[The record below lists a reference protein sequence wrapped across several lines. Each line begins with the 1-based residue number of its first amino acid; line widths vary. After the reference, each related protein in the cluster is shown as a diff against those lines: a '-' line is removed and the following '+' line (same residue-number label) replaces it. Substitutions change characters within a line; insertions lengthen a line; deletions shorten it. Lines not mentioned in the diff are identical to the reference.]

1 MLVIFLSLWFG
12 MSGGFGFADILNEQ
26 IQMSEIDLLGTQLL
40 FSVLGSLLCHNLFK
54 NIFTT
59 RK

>member
-1 MLVIFLSLWFG
+1 MLVVFLSLLFG
-12 MSGGFGFADILNEQ
+12 ISGGFGFADILNEQ
-26 IQMSEIDLLGTQLL
+26 IQMSEIDLLGAQLL

-54 NIFTT
+54 NMFKT